1 MRLHEYPSL
10 YVGET
15 GAVLLGLLLID
26 FLLDD

>member
-1 MRLHEYPSL
+1 MCLYEYPIF

-15 GAVLLGLLLID
+15 GAVLLGLLFD